1 MMFSRILIANR
12 GEIACRV
19 IRTCRRMGI
28 QSIAVYSDA
37 DAQARHVR
45 EADESV
51 RIGPAEPADSYL
63 NVERVIEAAIG
74 SAADAIHP
82 GYGFLSENPQF
93 ASAVRDAGLVFI
105 GPETETIRTMG
116 SKRRAR
122 SLMIEAGVPV
132 VPGFEGQMQDD
143 GTLLSEAA
151 RIGFPV
157 ILKPSAGGGGKGM
170 RVLRDTDD
178 WSAALAGARRE
189 AQAAF
194 GNDHMILERF
204 LERAR
209 HVEVQI
215 FADNHGNVLHLFERE
230 CSIQRRQQKIIE
242 EAPCPALDE
251 ALRTSISEA
260 AVTAAVAV
268 GYRNAGTVE
277 FLLDESGQFYFMEMN
292 TRLQVEHPVTE
303 AITGIDLVEWQL
315 RAAAGESLPV
325 TQSEITRHG
334 HAIEARIYAENPFN
348 DFLPST
354 GRIGR
359 FIHPVVAL
367 DLRIDSGVDSG
378 DRVDVYYDPMLAKLI
393 VWAEDRPTAIQR
405 LRRSLARTMLTGPM
419 TNLALLRSIAGHADF
434 VAGQMDTGYLERN
447 FGKLLFDSV
456 AADEIAL
463 IAAACALQL
472 GSTKLSAAESD
483 PYSPWDRTDGWRQGG
498 GGVRMRFEDPCGQN
512 SELTLAGGDGRFT
525 VTINGVAT
533 PVTASRLDPD
543 HLDLSVGEEEYQATV
558 LTDGDSCYV
567 GLDLGGFE
575 LRQVPI
581 YTPSTLHGEEDT
593 HPVAPMPGRIVI
605 VYVTEGESVTAGQSL
620 LVLEGMKM
628 EYTLRAPVAGRISR
642 VLFSAGDMVE
652 ADTAL
657 VDIEPESGADK

>member
-1 MMFSRILIANR
+1 MFSRILIANR

-303 AITGIDLVEWQL
+303 AITGIDLVEWQ
-315 RAAAGESLPV
+315 
-325 TQSEITRHG
+325 
-334 HAIEARIYAENPFN
+334 
-348 DFLPST
+348 
-354 GRIGR
+354 
-359 FIHPVVAL
+359 
-367 DLRIDSGVDSG
+367 
-378 DRVDVYYDPMLAKLI
+378 
-393 VWAEDRPTAIQR
+393 
-405 LRRSLARTMLTGPM
+405 
-419 TNLALLRSIAGHADF
+419 
-434 VAGQMDTGYLERN
+434 
-447 FGKLLFDSV
+447 
-456 AADEIAL
+456 
-463 IAAACALQL
+463 
-472 GSTKLSAAESD
+472 
-483 PYSPWDRTDGWRQGG
+483 
-498 GGVRMRFEDPCGQN
+498 
-512 SELTLAGGDGRFT
+512 
-525 VTINGVAT
+525 
-533 PVTASRLDPD
+533 
-543 HLDLSVGEEEYQATV
+543 
-558 LTDGDSCYV
+558 
-567 GLDLGGFE
+567 
-575 LRQVPI
+575 
-581 YTPSTLHGEEDT
+581 
-593 HPVAPMPGRIVI
+593 
-605 VYVTEGESVTAGQSL
+605 
-620 LVLEGMKM
+620 
-628 EYTLRAPVAGRISR
+628 
-642 VLFSAGDMVE
+642 
-652 ADTAL
+652 
-657 VDIEPESGADK
+657 

>member
-1 MMFSRILIANR
+1 MFSRILIANR

-277 FLLDESGQFYFMEMN
+277 FLLDESGHFYFMEMN

-303 AITGIDLVEWQL
+303 AITG
-315 RAAAGESLPV
+315 
-325 TQSEITRHG
+325 
-334 HAIEARIYAENPFN
+334 
-348 DFLPST
+348 
-354 GRIGR
+354 
-359 FIHPVVAL
+359 
-367 DLRIDSGVDSG
+367 
-378 DRVDVYYDPMLAKLI
+378 
-393 VWAEDRPTAIQR
+393 
-405 LRRSLARTMLTGPM
+405 
-419 TNLALLRSIAGHADF
+419 
-434 VAGQMDTGYLERN
+434 
-447 FGKLLFDSV
+447 
-456 AADEIAL
+456 
-463 IAAACALQL
+463 
-472 GSTKLSAAESD
+472 
-483 PYSPWDRTDGWRQGG
+483 
-498 GGVRMRFEDPCGQN
+498 
-512 SELTLAGGDGRFT
+512 
-525 VTINGVAT
+525 
-533 PVTASRLDPD
+533 
-543 HLDLSVGEEEYQATV
+543 
-558 LTDGDSCYV
+558 
-567 GLDLGGFE
+567 
-575 LRQVPI
+575 
-581 YTPSTLHGEEDT
+581 
-593 HPVAPMPGRIVI
+593 
-605 VYVTEGESVTAGQSL
+605 
-620 LVLEGMKM
+620 
-628 EYTLRAPVAGRISR
+628 
-642 VLFSAGDMVE
+642 
-652 ADTAL
+652 
-657 VDIEPESGADK
+657 

>member
-1 MMFSRILIANR
+1 MFSRILVANR

-19 IRTCRRMGI
+19 IRTCRRLGI
-28 QSIAVYSDA
+28 HVIAVYSDA

-45 EADESV
+45 EADDAI
-51 RIGPAEPADSYL
+51 RIGPAEPTDSYL
-63 NVERVIEAAIG
+63 NIDRVIEAAIASKAG
-74 SAADAIHP
+74 AIHP

-105 GPETETIRTMG
+105 GPEAETIRTMG
-116 SKRRAR
+116 SKRQAR
-122 SLMIEAGVPV
+122 TMMIEAGVPV
-132 VPGFEGQMQDD
+132 VPGFEGEIQDE
-143 GTLLSEAA
+143 GTLLAEAT

-170 RVLRDTDD
+170 RVMRDADG
-178 WSAALAGARRE
+178 WSAVVASARRE

-194 GNDHMILERF
+194 GNDHMIIERF
-204 LERAR
+204 VERAR

-251 ALRTSISEA
+251 GLRAAITEA

-268 GYRNAGTVE
+268 DYRNAGTVE
-277 FLLDESGQFYFMEMN
+277 FLLDESGHFYFMEMN

-303 AITGIDLVEWQL
+303 AITGVDLVEWQL
-315 RAAAGESLPV
+315 RAAAGEPVPV

-359 FIHPVVAL
+359 FVHPVGAL

-378 DRVDVYYDPMLAKLI
+378 DRVDVYYDPMLAKLV
-393 VWAEDRPTAIQR
+393 VWGENREIAIRR
-405 LRRSLARTMLTGPM
+405 LRRALARTMLTGPM

-434 VAGQMDTGYLERN
+434 VAGKMDTAYLERN
-447 FGKLLFDSV
+447 FDALLSE
-456 AADEIAL
+456 ASSADQIAL

-472 GSTKLSAAESD
+472 GSAEAAAEAAD
-483 PYSPWDRTDGWRQGG
+483 PYSPWDRADGWRHGG
-498 GGVRMRFEDPCGQN
+498 GGVRMRFEDPCGQS
-512 SELTLAGGDGRFT
+512 SEVTLSGWDGRFA
-525 VTINGVAT
+525 VTIDDVPT
-533 PVTASRLDPD
+533 PVTASKLDPD
-543 HLDLSVGEEEYQATV
+543 HLELSVGEEQYQATV

-567 GLDLGGFE
+567 GLDFGGFE
-575 LRQVPI
+575 LRRVPN
-581 YTPSTLHGEEDT
+581 YDPSSQHGEEDT
-593 HPVAPMPGRIVI
+593 HPVAPMPGRIVV

-620 LVLEGMKM
+620 LALEGMKM
-628 EYTLRAPVAGRISR
+628 EYTLKAPVAGRISR
-642 VLFSAGDMVE
+642 IFFSAGDMVE

-657 VDIEPESGADK
+657 VDIEPETDAAT